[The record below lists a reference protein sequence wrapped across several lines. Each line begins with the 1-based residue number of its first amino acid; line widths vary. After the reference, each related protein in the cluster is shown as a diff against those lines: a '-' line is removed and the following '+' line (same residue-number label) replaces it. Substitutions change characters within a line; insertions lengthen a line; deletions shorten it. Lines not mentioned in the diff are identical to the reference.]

1 MVFRVKLRS
10 KGGEKQRWYSNGEI
24 ILPPLQGC
32 CAMWSIGIIRRTF
45 DWPVGLDVLGL
56 LAAVAGFTVFVYR
69 FFADKQ

>member
-1 MVFRVKLRS
+1 
-10 KGGEKQRWYSNGEI
+10 
-24 ILPPLQGC
+24 
-32 CAMWSIGIIRRTF
+32 MWSIGIIRRTF